1 MNNIQI
7 SCTNNDIESFKLEY
21 QNANENIFFLDQKG
35 NTILHNLI
43 KNNQYDIVKFLL
55 EKKLDFN
62 IENDES
68 FAPIDLAI
76 TMENFDIMALFIEH
90 YSSSFLS
97 SVINSKPI
105 NEKMKEFIL
114 SFIEYDS
121 SIYLPDFDLYYLS
134 EKNSSDV
141 SDEMFQVLKNFI
153 LREKWDDVKNI
164 IVNIYKT
171 QNTKLFYEVIPILI
185 IYSEIKENKELL
197 EFALDIFDIKIKNN
211 DDIIFKDEIL
221 IDLFKYGTNKSISTV
236 LNMFGKNQPAIKKEG
251 RFFVRGSLDILK
263 TWAEKYNANFDINF
277 VKEIFLFNPNVD
289 YMEYLKFKSGL
300 NNYDINEIIISLIFE
315 NDPLLNEKII
325 DFLNNNKVYT
335 YITNIN
341 NENLLNRI
349 IKSDNYTLIL
359 YLLDNFSYLVNNY
372 NMNEKYALFESMKY
386 SNIDIFELIVNH
398 ENTDL
403 NVFDEN
409 INNILHFY
417 SNNINVIK
425 FPEEKFEIILPYID
439 DNILLLSNKYGETA
453 LVSMAKKSLTDNI
466 KSLAMK
472 NILNEDNANYKVYNT
487 SLLDIV
493 NINIINKSTNIN
505 LNHTVDLGSVEKYVF
520 SEDFISLSKLL
531 YLYNSDKNK
540 RKDINNDIVMLSIMN
555 KSSNINIVK
564 MLSFYNVSVDGLNSE
579 EVETPIMKAISS
591 NNIDL
596 CLFLLNNNCE
606 INTELNNQN
615 NLSIAIKNNLD
626 IIVYLLLKEKI
637 EVDLNILNNTDYLKW
652 KNLCEI
658 KEGIISK
665 FNFKKEKYKESFFD
679 KKEVFQYRIDKN
691 DTDIIKMKKI
701 IRNILDSVNNAE
713 DLVALCNSKNIEVE
727 FYFEKNKL
735 SKIYFNKEI
744 SNESLGLTLS
754 QIKEKIKYNYFEIK
768 KLKRGKKWM

>member
-7 SCTNNDIESFKLEY
+7 SCINNDIESFKLEY

-62 IENDES
+62 VENDES
-68 FAPIDLAI
+68 FSPIDLAI

-121 SIYLPDFDLYYLS
+121 SIYLPDLDLYYLS
-134 EKNSSDV
+134 EKNSSDF

-164 IVNIYKT
+164 IVSIYKT
-171 QNTKLFYEVIPILI
+171 QNTKLFYEIIPILI
-185 IYSEIKENKELL
+185 IYSEIKENKNLL
-197 EFALDIFDIKIKNN
+197 EFALDIFDIKNN

-263 TWAEKYNANFDINF
+263 TWAEKYNANFDIKF

-359 YLLDNFSYLVNNY
+359 YLLDNFNYLVNNY
-372 NMNEKYALFESMKY
+372 NMNE
-386 SNIDIFELIVNH
+386 DR
-398 ENTDL
+398 
-403 NVFDEN
+403 
-409 INNILHFY
+409 
-417 SNNINVIK
+417 
-425 FPEEKFEIILPYID
+425 
-439 DNILLLSNKYGETA
+439 
-453 LVSMAKKSLTDNI
+453 KS
-466 KSLAMK
+466 
-472 NILNEDNANYKVYNT
+472 V
-487 SLLDIV
+487 V
-493 NINIINKSTNIN
+493 
-505 LNHTVDLGSVEKYVF
+505 
-520 SEDFISLSKLL
+520 
-531 YLYNSDKNK
+531 
-540 RKDINNDIVMLSIMN
+540 
-555 KSSNINIVK
+555 
-564 MLSFYNVSVDGLNSE
+564 
-579 EVETPIMKAISS
+579 
-591 NNIDL
+591 
-596 CLFLLNNNCE
+596 
-606 INTELNNQN
+606 
-615 NLSIAIKNNLD
+615 
-626 IIVYLLLKEKI
+626 
-637 EVDLNILNNTDYLKW
+637 
-652 KNLCEI
+652 
-658 KEGIISK
+658 
-665 FNFKKEKYKESFFD
+665 
-679 KKEVFQYRIDKN
+679 
-691 DTDIIKMKKI
+691 
-701 IRNILDSVNNAE
+701 
-713 DLVALCNSKNIEVE
+713 
-727 FYFEKNKL
+727 
-735 SKIYFNKEI
+735 
-744 SNESLGLTLS
+744 
-754 QIKEKIKYNYFEIK
+754 
-768 KLKRGKKWM
+768 